1 MTAKLVCTLETAM
14 FRAMQERQYSAVTSN
29 AKVLMKLVGLEAKIK
44 SQSSLFKMIMEGVPI
59 FTFQNINKLEIKN
72 LYLEIISYLNKYW
85 IKGDKFN
92 ITFLPFST
100 I

>member
-1 MTAKLVCTLETAM
+1 MTAKLLCTLETAM
-14 FRAMQERQYSAVTSN
+14 YRAMQERQYSAVASN

-44 SQSSLFKMIMEGVPI
+44 SQSSLFEIIMEEVPI
-59 FTFQNINKLEIKN
+59 FAFQNINKLEIKN

-92 ITFLPFST
+92 IAFLPFST

>member
-1 MTAKLVCTLETAM
+1 MTAKLLCTLETAM
-14 FRAMQERQYSAVTSN
+14 HRAMQEKQYSAVANN
-29 AKVLMKLVGLEAKIK
+29 AKVLMKLIGLEAKIK
-44 SQSSLFKMIMEGVPI
+44 NQSSRLEMIMEEVPI

-72 LYLEIISYLNKYW
+72 LYLEIISYLNNYW

-92 ITFLPFST
+92 ITFLPISA